1 MPRVSVIIPTFNCAA
16 FLKRTVESVLTQT
29 YTDYEVIIA
38 DDGSTDETRE
48 LVTQWEGKVRYLYQM
63 NQGVASARNLAVSKA
78 SGAFLAYLDADD
90 MYYPNRL
97 KAQVAFLDAHSE
109 CGLVHSDVDVL
120 DESDRIITHSFNRT
134 TGRSVPRGNCLM
146 YLLEHCHIQVP
157 SVLERRAC
165 YDRIGGFEQRAHPA
179 EDYLHWIQ
187 LALHGYAIGYI
198 DEPLAMY
205 RRRATSA
212 SASVYRNAEGL
223 CEMFCIL
230 LEGNA
235 SRERLG
241 AEAQRVI
248 RSRKEKIERNLPLIY
263 RGAGRIDLARRKS
276 VALLLQSPTE
286 LDRYLDLIKSYLY
299 PLARKLRKLRKR

>member
-16 FLKRTVESVLTQT
+16 FLTRAVESVFTQT

-48 LVTQWEGKVRYLYQM
+48 LVTQWDGKVRYLYQM
-63 NQGVASARNLAVSKA
+63 NQGLASARNLAVSKA

-109 CGLVHSDVDVL
+109 CGLVHSDVTIL
-120 DESDRIITHSFNRT
+120 DESDRVISSSFNRE
-134 TGRSVPRGNCLM
+134 TGRSVPKGNCLT

-165 YDRIGGFEQRAHPA
+165 YDRIGGFERRAHPA

-198 DEPLAMY
+198 DKPLAMY
-205 RRRATSA
+205 RRRANSLSA
-212 SASVYRNAEGL
+212 SSLRMAEGIFGVL
-223 CEMFCIL
+223 FVL
-230 LEGNA
+230 LEGNV
-235 SRERLG
+235 SRELLG
-241 AEAQRVI
+241 AEGQRVI
-248 RSRKEKIERNLPLIY
+248 RSRKDKIERSLPYLY
-263 RGAGRIDLARRKS
+263 RREGRISLARRKA
-276 VALLLQSPTE
+276 VALILKSPTE
-286 LDRYLDLIKSYLY
+286 LGLYVDLIKSYLY
-299 PLARKLRKLRKR
+299 PLARELRKLRKR